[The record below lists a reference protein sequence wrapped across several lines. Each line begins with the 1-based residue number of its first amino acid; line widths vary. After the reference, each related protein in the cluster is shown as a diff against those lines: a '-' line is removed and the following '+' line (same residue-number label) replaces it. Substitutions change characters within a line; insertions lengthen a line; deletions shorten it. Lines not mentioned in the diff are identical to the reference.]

1 VVGSLRV
8 FEIYRTGSSMILI
21 LFPIPRP
28 QGSLISN
35 VPKHAE
41 LVVKKKNIEKPP
53 PPPHCKTHASRTD
66 KLE

>member
-21 LFPIPRP
+21 LFQIPRP

-41 LVVKKKNIEKPP
+41 LVVIKRDIQRT
-53 PPPHCKTHASRTD
+53 PPPHTAKHMHQEQTS
-66 KLE
+66 